1 MKEEAKTETKV
12 FTIAFF
18 LSGEVKNDAHW
29 FREFVFDEKRRGIGG
44 DAVSVEKDDDN
55 NENLII
61 DMEWHNPYEDHE
73 DRVVMH
79 KDDFLKILNDWEKVY
94 SQKPDE
100 IIITQDEN
108 GKISITGRFS
118 DGRVI

>member
-1 MKEEAKTETKV
+1 
-12 FTIAFF
+12 
-18 LSGEVKNDAHW
+18 
-29 FREFVFDEKRRGIGG
+29 
-44 DAVSVEKDDDN
+44 
-55 NENLII
+55 
-61 DMEWHNPYEDHE
+61 
-73 DRVVMH
+73 MH